1 MSAADEKATVERCA
15 EDYAR
20 RAHIDLNPARLAAA
34 NPGQHQPADITR
46 QQGENG
52 G

>member
-1 MSAADEKATVERCA
+1 MSAADEEATVQKCA

-34 NPGQHQPADITR
+34 NPGQHQPADIR
-46 QQGENG
+46 QKGENG